1 MILSARTQLN
11 SMLQLD
17 NDPRHTSSEGAYIYF
32 AILVQ
37 NRNFSKFNLI
47 NLGYIFKNAAFIS
60 L

>member
-1 MILSARTQLN
+1 MILSARTQLRPVEN

-37 NRNFSKFNLI
+37 NRNLKIQLNKFRLH
-47 NLGYIFKNAAFIS
+47 F
-60 L
+60 